1 MNIGTIGAGA
11 WGLAL
16 SNVLLE
22 NGYKVS
28 VFDKNPAKLESISK
42 THTVS
47 PFDEY
52 IFSNNLVVS
61 YDLKTLVNQSDIIL
75 LAVPSKFIS
84 DVFSEL
90 LSYINKKIIII
101 NVSKGLEPNTNS
113 TILEYLENEAKI
125 NNKKDFIQ
133 FGSILGPGFALEV
146 IKHNLTCVCAV
157 SKDIEI
163 AGLIQRLFSNSY
175 FRVYTLTDTIGA
187 QIGTSL
193 KNAIAIASGIV
204 IGLGYGENTKAALIT
219 RGLAEIKRFGLF
231 FGAKESTFLG
241 LTGLG
246 DLVLTCNT
254 NESRNFNA
262 GYEIG
267 CLNSAKSIMKKQN
280 TITIEGINTI
290 KIVHEIALANKLN
303 MPIIDSLYEV
313 LFNNAQPKEMVKIL
327 MERSL
332 KDEN

>member
-16 SNVLLE
+16 SNVLIE
-22 NGYKVS
+22 NGYKVT
-28 VFDKNPAKLESISK
+28 VYDKNPAKLNSIFEK
-42 THTVS
+42 HTVS
-47 PFDEY
+47 PFDKY
-52 IFSNNLVVS
+52 IFSTNLVVS
-61 YDLKTLVNQSDIIL
+61 YDIESLVKTSDIII

-84 DVFSEL
+84 SVFNEL
-90 LSYINKKIIII
+90 INFIHKKTIII

-113 TILEYLENEAKI
+113 TIIEYLEEIIGKE
-125 NNKKDFIQ
+125 NKNDLISL
-133 FGSILGPGFALEV
+133 GAILGPGFALEV

-157 SKDIEI
+157 SKDIQVSNY
-163 AGLIQRLFSNSY
+163 IQKLFSNSY
-175 FRVYTLTDTIGA
+175 FRVYSLTDTIGA

-254 NESRNFNA
+254 NESRNFSA

-267 CLNSAKSIMKKQN
+267 TLNSAKTIMEKQN
-280 TITIEGINTI
+280 TTTIEGINTI
-290 KIVHEIALANKLN
+290 RIVHAIALKHNLN

>member
-28 VFDKNPAKLESISK
+28 VFDKNPAKLDSISK

-47 PFDEY
+47 PFDKY

-101 NVSKGLEPNTNS
+101 NVSKGLESNTNS
-113 TILEYLENEAKI
+113 TILEYLENEAKK
-125 NNKKDFIQ
+125 NNKKDLIQ

-163 AGLIQRLFSNSY
+163 AVLIQRLFSNSY

-204 IGLGYGENTKAALIT
+204 IG
-219 RGLAEIKRFGLF
+219 
-231 FGAKESTFLG
+231 
-241 LTGLG
+241 
-246 DLVLTCNT
+246 
-254 NESRNFNA
+254 
-262 GYEIG
+262 
-267 CLNSAKSIMKKQN
+267 
-280 TITIEGINTI
+280 
-290 KIVHEIALANKLN
+290 
-303 MPIIDSLYEV
+303 
-313 LFNNAQPKEMVKIL
+313 
-327 MERSL
+327 
-332 KDEN
+332 